1 MIVAQEMNELRPSRG
16 LRRLICLPGR
26 PRDRWNRT
34 LQVDAG
40 LSPYQVW
47 SRTALCD
54 LSTRQSSL
62 QSAHELSLS
71 PRRKA
76 KSELAEMLPL
86 SALRLFNGK
95 V

>member
-1 MIVAQEMNELRPSRG
+1 
-16 LRRLICLPGR
+16 
-26 PRDRWNRT
+26 
-34 LQVDAG
+34 
-40 LSPYQVW
+40 
-47 SRTALCD
+47 LCD